1 MFSPK
6 IVDGDLMI
14 DENGDIV
21 MVEGDEELAQ
31 SVRMILETRKG
42 EFFLEPDHG
51 LVFDNLL
58 GKEADLAKAHE
69 DIVEAVLQEE
79 RIASVEDVIFTDN
92 QQERTRSVSLKMQKT
107 DGGTLSLEGVNVQ
120 YA

>member
-6 IVDGDLMI
+6 IVDGDLVV

-21 MVEGDEELAQ
+21 MVEDDEELAQ
-31 SVRMILETRKG
+31 SVRMVLQTRKG

-92 QQERTRSVSLKMQKT
+92 PQDRTRSVSLEMRKT